1 MSGLHA
7 LVSGFADVAAVYERG
22 RPDYPPALVERIV
35 LELGVGPRARVL
47 DLGAGTGK
55 LTRPL
60 LAAGLDVVGVEP
72 LERMRAALAASV
84 GADRALDGRAEAIPL
99 ADGSLDGAVCGEAFH
114 WFDGARAA
122 NELARVLRPGGG
134 LVVSWLQNQGRDE
147 PWGDALVAMLEPLWK
162 AGGHPGLIEG
172 RRGEELEGHPAF
184 GPVRRV
190 EMAFEDAVDRD
201 GLLAWFAS
209 FSVVGAL
216 PDDERRDM
224 LARMAAML
232 DRHGAGDPPLRRR
245 WVADLRVLR
254 RR

>member
-1 MSGLHA
+1 MSDLHA

-35 LELGVGPRARVL
+35 LELGVGPGARIL

-72 LERMRAALAASV
+72 LERMRSALAASV
-84 GADRALDGRAEAIPL
+84 GAERALDGRAEAIPL

-122 NELARVLRPGGG
+122 DELARVLRPGGG
-134 LVVSWLQNQGRDE
+134 LVLSWLQNKSDE
-147 PWGDALVAMLEPLWK
+147 VPWTDELVAMLEPLWQ
-162 AGGHPGLIEG
+162 AGHHPGLIEG
-172 RRGEELEGHPAF
+172 RRGEELEDHPAF
-184 GPVRRV
+184 GPVHRV

-201 GLLAWFAS
+201 RLLAWFAS

-245 WVADLRVLR
+245 WVADLRVMR